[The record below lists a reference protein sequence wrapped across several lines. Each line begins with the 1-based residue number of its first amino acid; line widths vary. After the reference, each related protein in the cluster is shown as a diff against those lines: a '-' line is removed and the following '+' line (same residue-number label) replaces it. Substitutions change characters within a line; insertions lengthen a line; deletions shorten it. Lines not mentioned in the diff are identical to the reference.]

1 MTIIYTYKCSYTGL
15 TYRCKA
21 SGVESVQDET
31 YPPGGLLRVCRNAKG
46 QALCGP
52 LVSEITYWEIAP

>member
-1 MTIIYTYKCSYTGL
+1 MTIFYSYRCAYTGL

-21 SGVESVQDET
+21 SGVASVQDEA
-31 YPPGGLLRVCRNAKG
+31 YPPGGFLRVCRNTQG

-52 LVSEITYWEIAP
+52 LVSEITSWEIAP